1 MTILNKYVVMLVII
15 LLFTGC
21 QRIPVN
27 QDNNE
32 GTQESVSPTPV
43 VNRDNN
49 SSLQMENEIEE
60 PDLTVM
66 NTPST
71 TSNPEKQI
79 SVHEKEDMIFKCIQS
94 TKSEIFELLGS
105 DYETVYTGAEAS
117 YKGFYFKNY
126 GITIVFD
133 FEEEDSLVSWIDC
146 DSDMGIFGIE
156 EGMTFSEIN
165 NILGEA
171 PIYET
176 WYEIPEYLPYR
187 MYYKMYYKINN
198 CIVQFFSFNEDGSD
212 FRLSVFR
219 SLRRNVGKTLN
230 NDTGDIEYY
239 WHVDEVTEELTKI
252 SLHGETYEPVVVDKG
267 FIEGRIISV
276 SENLGNSQ
284 LAPCIIVAAEKDG
297 VFTIYRS
304 FHYEDFREYRRCDDQ
319 GVIID
324 SIKEVECRIEN
335 NGELSRYVIDITPI
349 ELDSP
354 LIRLGLDSDSNDF
367 WEIKN

>member
-1 MTILNKYVVMLVII
+1 
-15 LLFTGC
+15 
-21 QRIPVN
+21 
-27 QDNNE
+27 
-32 GTQESVSPTPV
+32 
-43 VNRDNN
+43 
-49 SSLQMENEIEE
+49 
-60 PDLTVM
+60 
-66 NTPST
+66 
-71 TSNPEKQI
+71 
-79 SVHEKEDMIFKCIQS
+79 
-94 TKSEIFELLGS
+94 
-105 DYETVYTGAEAS
+105 
-117 YKGFYFKNY
+117 
-126 GITIVFD
+126 
-133 FEEEDSLVSWIDC
+133 
-146 DSDMGIFGIE
+146 
-156 EGMTFSEIN
+156 
-165 NILGEA
+165 
-171 PIYET
+171 
-176 WYEIPEYLPYR
+176 
-187 MYYKMYYKINN
+187 MYYKINN
-198 CIVQFFSFNEDGSD
+198 CIVHFFSFNEDGSD